1 MAIRTI
7 TAPGVEIREIDKS
20 GYTTVPTGTAVYLKG
35 FTGKGE
41 PYRPM
46 EITTR
51 SAYEQIYEKS
61 QRLVYS
67 ICRGVLQND
76 EDAFD
81 AMQDTYLTVYKKIGS
96 LEDNKTFVSWLKRI
110 ATTKSLDLYRYNDIE
125 NW

>member
-1 MAIRTI
+1 MTN
-7 TAPGVEIREIDKS
+7 
-20 GYTTVPTGTAVYLKG
+20 GTNSRLFEDYERIVVAFKDG
-35 FTGKGE
+35 DE
-41 PYRPM
+41 
-46 EITTR
+46 